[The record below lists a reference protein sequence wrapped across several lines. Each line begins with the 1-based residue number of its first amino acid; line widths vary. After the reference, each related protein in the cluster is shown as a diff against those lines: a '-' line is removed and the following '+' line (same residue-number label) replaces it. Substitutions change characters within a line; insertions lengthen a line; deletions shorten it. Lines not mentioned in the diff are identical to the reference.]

1 MGPPCDCRRHCARCA
16 GQSPSQSGIFFF
28 TFSDGGVRCA
38 GRARRILSVV
48 AGLAAWFVVATI
60 LDFVLRLALPG
71 YHEAEPTMAFTLTD
85 ADRTAREGRDR
96 DACAGLTTA
105 LVAQGNRTIVMVL
118 GALLVLALHS
128 VHYQLRD
135 AFPSGIT

>member
-1 MGPPCDCRRHCARCA
+1 MG
-16 GQSPSQSGIFFF
+16 
-28 TFSDGGVRCA
+28 
-38 GRARRILSVV
+38 RRILSVV

-71 YHEAEPTMAFTLTD
+71 YHEAEPTMAFTLTMQI
-85 ADRTAREGRDR
+85 ARLAEG
-96 DACAGLTTA
+96 AIATLAAGLTTA

-118 GALLVLALHS
+118 GALLVLLFIP

-135 AFPSGIT
+135 AFPLWYHLTFLLSLFPLALIGALLVRKSPVPAP